1 MAERYLDVIHPSPE
15 QLRQWGYDEDLYLTS
30 QDEDLLLH
38 DVAYLPAL
46 IELAADSNCPKQFY
60 AASIAYTYSQL
71 CVLHK
76 RRAEVE
82 AIRTI
87 VEAAP
92 PDVDPLVVEWRDDFR
107 WICDRLQHP
116 RALSADEVGRLAWG
130 LLVGRYCTRDL
141 VRTGLLLHGHIEFLA
156 STISFR
162 AYLYIDARSG
172 DWQYAHFEPLKCSI
186 PGTGIVCEHDRP

>member
-1 MAERYLDVIHPSPE
+1 VAERYLDEVNPSPE
-15 QLRQWGYDEDLYLTS
+15 QLRAWGYDDDLYLTS

-38 DVAYLPAL
+38 DVAYLPIL
-46 IELAADSNCPKQFY
+46 LELASDPDCPKQYY

-76 RRAEVE
+76 RQAEVE
-82 AIRTI
+82 AICAI

-92 PDVDPLVVEWRDDFR
+92 PGADPLVREWRDDVR
-107 WICDRLQHP
+107 WIADRLRQP
-116 RALSADEVGRLAWG
+116 RALSADEVERLAWV

-141 VRTGLLLHGHIEFLA
+141 ARTGRVLEGYDEFLA
-156 STISFR
+156 STASFR

-172 DWQYAHFEPLKCSI
+172 DWQYAHFSPLASI
-186 PGTGIVCEHDRP
+186 ASSSKR